1 MLVGRFSGERRFVAP
16 HAAHALIAKGDA
28 RPVEEVKEETM
39 KILMKE
45 TVVAPGGK
53 LHAGTVYEV
62 PDAEAQ
68 GHISSGLAE
77 PAPTAKAQE
86 VPKFKKPEKKTK
98 AQLKA
103 EAKAKKKPKK

>member
-1 MLVGRFSGERRFVAP
+1 MQIGRFSGERRFVAP

-28 RPVEEVKEETM
+28 KPVEEVKEETM

-68 GHISSGLAE
+68 GHVSAGLAE
-77 PAPTAKAQE
+77 AADESAPPPP
-86 VPKFKKPEKKTK
+86 PKNIKSNWKPKTK
-98 AQLKA
+98 
-103 EAKAKKKPKK
+103 KKR

>member
-1 MLVGRFSGERRFVAP
+1 MEVVMLVGRFSGERRFVAP

-28 RPVEEVKEETM
+28 KPVEEVKEGTM

-68 GHISSGLAE
+68 GHVSAGLAE
-77 PAPTAKAQE
+77 AVTDSTPAEA
-86 VPKFKKPEKKTK
+86 VPKTK
-98 AQLKA
+98 AEPKK
-103 EAKAKKKPKK
+103 AKAKKAKK